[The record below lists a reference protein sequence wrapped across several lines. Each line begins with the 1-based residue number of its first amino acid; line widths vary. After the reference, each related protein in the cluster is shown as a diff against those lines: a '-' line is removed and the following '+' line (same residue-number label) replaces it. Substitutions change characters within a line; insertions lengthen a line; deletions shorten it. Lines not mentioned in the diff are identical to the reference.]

1 MMRVAGALFLVLFTV
16 ACRDRG
22 SVGPP
27 ITGPSPAP
35 NPTPVGSIVSG
46 VVLERTP
53 QGTRPVPGAI
63 VFLLFPVRQTTSDV
77 AGRYRFA
84 GVPDGFFV
92 LQASKGPEYD
102 QPCGATVHLTADVTI
117 DIELVPQDSPSLS
130 MTLGSPILSGVV
142 FETTSEGRRPVPGAR
157 LFLGGDFDPVIA
169 TTTSNADG
177 RYLLCRL
184 PVGVSTYLD
193 AAKSGYA
200 STNLPLHIQRDA
212 VVDIEMIKRE

>member
-1 MMRVAGALFLVLFTV
+1 MTRVAGALFLLLFTV
-16 ACRDRG
+16 ACGDRG

-27 ITGPSPAP
+27 TTGPSPAP
-35 NPTPVGSIVSG
+35 TPTPVGSVVSG
-46 VVLERTP
+46 VVLERTS
-53 QGTRPVPGAI
+53 QGARPVPGAT
-63 VFLLFPVRQTTSDV
+63 VSLLFPVRQTATDA

-92 LQASKGPEYD
+92 LQAWKGIGFD
-102 QPCGATVHLTADVTI
+102 QPCGATVHLTADATI

-130 MTLGSPILSGVV
+130 MALGSPILSGVV

-157 LFLGGDFDPVIA
+157 IFLGGDIDPVIA

-184 PVGVSTYLD
+184 PVGVSTYVD

-200 STNLPLHIQRDA
+200 STNLPLQIQGDA